1 MAAVTNQQPPLPP
14 RSHRS
19 NTLHPD
25 LLFPDVP
32 DAEEDLLLFA
42 PTASTSHEG
51 LSQWSIDQIGTDAAA
66 REQYNRSLSG
76 GRSDKGKG
84 KLVDFEQGGDARR
97 TLPTSPIKE
106 GRIRDGD
113 SRPRSGIF
121 DEDQPLVSPLG
132 AKAIAS
138 VTGAVMTS
146 LLMTP
151 FDVLKTRLQTH
162 RPSSTPA
169 NQPNIVCCQTGVIPE
184 IGRSG
189 VQSTTITSTS
199 SFTQSG
205 RSSTT
210 GMTCLSSSGA
220 AAESATAS
228 ISSQTAQRFFPL
240 STSGSSAFAA
250 SAAPTAS
257 SAGAA
262 ALYAPPPPEG
272 CLHPSKWSGIWGE
285 TMTLDE
291 AQSLLRG
298 AEARRGATV
307 VQGSGFWQEVR
318 VVLQDTGYKGL
329 WRGTGTALAMS
340 IPSAAIYMIGYE
352 HLLSLMTSR
361 VPQPSST
368 SPAIF
373 PQSTALTVSVPT
385 STSQPYL
392 TPTPFIAGCIARTI
406 SATVISPMELFRTR
420 LQALPGPGEER
431 PTYKNTAE
439 SISNLVKQRGI
450 TSLWRGLGPT
460 LWRDVPFSGVYW
472 AGFESTKKY
481 LTESQTL
488 KPGLTMTFISGAI
501 SGTAASILT
510 APFDVL
516 KTRRQVFTPAA
527 TCSPQALNHPASTI
541 PLLLHVIRTEGWRAL
556 FAGVVPRTAKVAPAC
571 GMMIGCYEGVGK
583 LLGGKAGSRM

>member
-1 MAAVTNQQPPLPP
+1 MAGATNQSPPPP
-14 RSHRS
+14 QRS

-42 PTASTSHEG
+42 PTASTSREG
-51 LSQWSIDQIGTDAAA
+51 LSQWSIDQIGTDAAV
-66 REQYNRSLSG
+66 REHYNRSRSG
-76 GRSDKGKG
+76 GGNDKGKG
-84 KLVDFEQGGDARR
+84 KLVDFEAGNEEERR
-97 TLPTSPIKE
+97 TLSTSPTKE
-106 GRIRDGD
+106 GRIRDG
-113 SRPRSGIF
+113 SSQTRRGIF

-162 RPSSTPA
+162 RPSSAPA

-189 VQSTTITSTS
+189 AQSTTITSTS
-199 SFTQSG
+199 AITQTG
-205 RSSTT
+205 RTSTM
-210 GMTCLSSSGA
+210 GMTCLSSPG

-228 ISSQTAQRFFPL
+228 LSSQTAQRFFPL
-240 STSGSSAFAA
+240 SASSGSSAFA
-250 SAAPTAS
+250 SAATSTAS
-257 SAGAA
+257 SSGTA

-291 AQSLLRG
+291 AQNLLRG

-352 HLLSLMTSR
+352 HLLSLMTSHTL
-361 VPQPSST
+361 QPSST
-368 SPAIF
+368 SSAIF

-527 TCSPQALNHPASTI
+527 TCSPQALNHPASTF